1 MSLPLLIDE
10 DSLCKVLVKMLT
22 VAGHDV
28 ITVNEVGLSGQPDSV
43 VLNYARQNNRILLTR
58 NCRDFEALHQE
69 NPRHPGVL
77 AIYENRDYSKNLSR
91 REIVKAIVNL
101 ETANILLANQFISLN
116 RWNY

>member
-1 MSLPLLIDE
+1 
-10 DSLCKVLVKMLT
+10 MLT

-77 AIYENRDYSKNLSR
+77 AIYENRDYSNNLSR

-116 RWNY
+116 QWNY

>member
-10 DSLCKVLVKMLT
+10 DSLCKVLVKMHT

-69 NPRHPGVL
+69 NPHHPGVL

-116 RWNY
+116 QWNY